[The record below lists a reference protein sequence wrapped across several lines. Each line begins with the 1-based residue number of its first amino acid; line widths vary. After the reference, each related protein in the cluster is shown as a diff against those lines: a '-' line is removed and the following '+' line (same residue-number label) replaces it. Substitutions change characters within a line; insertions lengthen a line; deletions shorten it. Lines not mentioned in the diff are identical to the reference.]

1 MANSWFIQVLAEA
14 SLRSV
19 PTPNPFII
27 CSYSEN
33 CKKSASILNL
43 VQELDIWI
51 FIYSYFPKKEIVIMK
66 NKNNDNKKILCPLF
80 KLLAVFKL
88 GL

>member
-43 VQELDIWI
+43 VQELDIWM
-51 FIYSYFPKKEIVIMK
+51 FIYSYFPKKEIRNYEKEKKQIKK
-66 NKNNDNKKILCPLF
+66 NCMPSL
-80 KLLAVFKL
+80 
-88 GL
+88 